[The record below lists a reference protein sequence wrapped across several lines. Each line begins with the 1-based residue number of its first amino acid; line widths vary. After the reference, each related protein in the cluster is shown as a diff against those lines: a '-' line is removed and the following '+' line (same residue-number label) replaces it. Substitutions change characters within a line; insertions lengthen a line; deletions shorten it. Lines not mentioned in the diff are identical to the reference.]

1 MTLILSGTDGLS
13 DVDGSAATP
22 AIRGTDANTGI
33 FFGTDIIGF
42 SEGGVE
48 AMRIDASGNVGI
60 GSSPAAT
67 SRLQVSSTGSTR
79 LLVENTTNSVQL
91 RIQTLTATALIQTD
105 TNHALTFATNN
116 GAEAMRINAG
126 APILCLAGGST
137 TATGTGIA
145 FPATQSA
152 SSDAN
157 TLDDYE
163 EGTFTPSFSS
173 SGSVTYA
180 TRTASYIKIG
190 RLVQSTIALELSAIS
205 SPTGA
210 LTITGLPF
218 TSGSGEQ
225 FVSAI
230 TVGLARYFASVL
242 TITGYIGSASTT
254 LQLSKNASNA
264 NFTALQGSDLT
275 SSTLFYVSLT
285 YMTA

>member
-91 RIQTLTATALIQTD
+91 RVQTLTATALIQTD

-163 EGTFTPSFSS
+163 EGTWTPSDG
-173 SGSVTYA
+173 SGAGLTFTSVQAFYTKVGRMVTLNA
-180 TRTASYIKIG
+180 SFTFPSTASATGISIG
-190 RLVQSTIALELSAIS
+190 GIPFAYSFSGAENCMTIFDNAGL
-205 SPTGA
+205 GA
-210 LTITGLPF
+210 N
-218 TSGSGEQ
+218 Q
-225 FVSAI
+225 V
-230 TVGLARYFASVL
+230 YFA
-242 TITGYIGSASTT
+242 TT
-254 LQLSKNASNA
+254 SCDFRAAGTNTVRTNA
-264 NFTALQGSDLT
+264 NFSLKRVHLMVSYST
-275 SSTLFYVSLT
+275 S
-285 YMTA
+285 A

>member
-1 MTLILSGTDGLS
+1 MSLILDGTNGLS

-22 AIRGTDANTGI
+22 ALRGSDSNTGI
-33 FFGTDIIGF
+33 FFPAADTIAF
-42 SEGGVE
+42 SEGGAEV
-48 AMRIDASGNVGI
+48 MRIDSSGNVGI

-163 EGTFTPSFSS
+163 EGTWTTTIPAAANITGTPTLSEARYTK
-173 SGSVTYA
+173 V
-180 TRTASYIKIG
+180 G
-190 RLVQSTIALELSAIS
+190 RLVTLEGFFSAQTTS
-205 SPTGA
+205 SNTN
-210 LTITGLPF
+210 TYWTFTLPF
-218 TSGSGEQ
+218 VTAANSSGACGAAKQESNFIVGAVSDSTSSSNNIAY
-225 FVSAI
+225 VS
-230 TVGLARYFASVL
+230 Y
-242 TITGYIGSASTT
+242 SASA
-254 LQLSKNASNA
+254 QLPAGTAAHSFSYTYASA
-264 NFTALQGSDLT
+264 
-275 SSTLFYVSLT
+275 
-285 YMTA
+285 